1 MKVWA
6 EQLRRR
12 LSLNSVRQVQELN
25 VLSPEL
31 NVLSPELFLDLYQPV
46 KDLFCSQ
53 TDQCS
58 VCTTE
63 SLVYFKGF
71 VLIYPEIL

>member
-25 VLSPEL
+25 VLSP
-31 NVLSPELFLDLYQPV
+31 DHYQPV
-46 KDLFCSQ
+46 KELFCSQ

-63 SLVYFKGF
+63 SVVYCKGF

>member
-12 LSLNSVRQVQELN
+12 LSLNSVRPVQ
-25 VLSPEL
+25 EL

-46 KDLFCSQ
+46 KELFCSQ